1 MAPEKAKLMVLQS
14 AATPGGT
21 PLQLVIKRKGCW
33 PSVLCTHTHIV
44 GGGYDVCNVV
54 MLYLGVPSQL
64 CSDTVC
70 NHEILDPNLCPF
82 LLITF
87 RKKEGYSSMIKG
99 LKAHTSLTI

>member
-21 PLQLVIKRKGCW
+21 PLQLVIRRKGCW
-33 PSVLCTHTHIV
+33 PSVLYTYIHRV
-44 GGGYDVCNVV
+44 GGGYDVCNIVMFVV
-54 MLYLGVPSQL
+54 FGVPSQL

-70 NHEILDPNLCPF
+70 NHEISDSNLCPF

-87 RKKEGYSSMIKG
+87 RKKKVIGV
-99 LKAHTSLTI
+99 